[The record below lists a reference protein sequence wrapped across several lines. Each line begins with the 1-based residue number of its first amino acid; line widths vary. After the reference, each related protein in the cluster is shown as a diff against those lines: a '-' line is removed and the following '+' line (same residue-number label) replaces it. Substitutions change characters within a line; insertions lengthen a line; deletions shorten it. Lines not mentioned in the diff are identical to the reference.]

1 MARWLYSTN
10 AKDIG
15 TLYLIFAVFSG
26 MIGTALSVIIRIE
39 LAAPGVQILQ
49 GDHQLYNVIVSS
61 HALLMIFFMVNIYCY
76 NIFYKFKTSKLINN
90 KTHWTYNYANIT
102 YIRKPERS
110 DKRYLTLNKF
120 KNYLK
125 LNNFR
130 SYSTSPSP
138 FGKGCVAHNNKVETT
153 SAVACV
159 SSDKQNKEYL
169 TIKIVNPFENRKEI
183 LYVAKN
189 KKGVYIFEIPN
200 KNLYYIGSSINLYSR
215 VCSYFMPSIL
225 NKADRYVL
233 RYFKKYGFKD
243 VNLILHIC
251 KDTVTICKILELE
264 ENFIREYSNNKLLNI
279 ETVPRSGYHLPMS
292 EEARNK
298 LRKISGQAFYVYDNL
313 SKSLIFIFDSKQYA
327 YSNIKLDHRTLDNC
341 LYNGNLYLDRF
352 LFTLEPLLEFSFENL
367 ISIEELNLLIT
378 EQRYKF
384 KVKQPASKMIYVEN
398 ISNPLLNKY
407 FDSISE
413 FARSVKGDKSTIRSY
428 VNGKKMGLY
437 RGKWK
442 ITLIKNNISLD
453 NI

>member
-15 TLYLIFAVFSG
+15 TLYLIFAVFAG

-61 HALLMIFFMVNIYCY
+61 HALIMIFFMVNIYCY
-76 NIFYKFKTSKLINN
+76 IILYIFITSKLINN
-90 KTHWTYNYANIT
+90 KTNSIYASASALSERYKQNTSYEADIKNCKVLRNNNCFIALLRNKHYFRYYTTIT
-102 YIRKPERS
+102 E
-110 DKRYLTLNKF
+110 NKLYACGEA
-120 KNYLK
+120 KQTAN
-125 LNNFR
+125 LNNI
-130 SYSTSPSP
+130 
-138 FGKGCVAHNNKVETT
+138 
-153 SAVACV
+153 
-159 SSDKQNKEYL
+159 EYF
-169 TIKIVNPFENRKEI
+169 TIKIVNPLENRKEI
-183 LYVAKN
+183 LNVAKN

-233 RYFKKYGFKD
+233 RYFKKYGFNN

-251 KDTVTICKILELE
+251 KDTITISKILGLE
-264 ENFIREYSNNKLLNI
+264 EKFIREYSSNKLLNI

-292 EEARNK
+292 EEARDK
-298 LRKISGQAFYVYDNL
+298 LRKIRGQAFYVYDNL

-327 YSNIKLDHRTLDNC
+327 YNNIKLDHRTLDSC

-367 ISIEELNLLIT
+367 ISIEELILLIT
-378 EQRYKF
+378 EERYKF

-428 VNGKKMGLY
+428 VNGKKIGLY

-442 ITLIKNNISLD
+442 ITLINNNTSLD
-453 NI
+453 N